1 MDVNPIAET
10 RPQVSPVATAGQGV
24 ISSDFETF
32 LVMLTTQMEN
42 QDPLNPIESSDFAVQ
57 LATFSGVEQQVRT
70 NELLARMSAGASMSD
85 LASWVGLDARVSG
98 DIDFDGAPVR
108 IDTASDRPGQTR
120 QLVVRNDAGVVVS
133 REALPAG
140 TGVTDW
146 VGRDANGRPLSAGTY
161 ELTVDYLRGADVVG
175 SAPVASFST
184 IVEARRA
191 GTGTELVLADG
202 RTLAADEVEAVR
214 TPAR

>member
-1 MDVNPIAET
+1 
-10 RPQVSPVATAGQGV
+10 VSPAATAGQGV

-98 DIDFDGAPVR
+98 DTRFDDAPVR
-108 IDTASDRPGQTR
+108 VDTGPDRPGQTR

-146 VGRDANGRPLSAGTY
+146 VGLDANGRPLAAGTY
-161 ELTVDYLRGADVVG
+161 DLTVDYLREAEVVA
-175 SAPVASFST
+175 SIPVASFST

-202 RTLAADEVEAVR
+202 RILSADEVEAVR
-214 TPAR
+214 TTAR

>member
-1 MDVNPIAET
+1 MDSNPIAET

-108 IDTASDRPGQTR
+108 IDTGSDRPGQTR

-146 VGRDANGRPLSAGTY
+146 VGLDANGRPLAAGTY